1 MIKVMIIDD
10 EKHCITTLLHLLKA
24 YKDEVA
30 IVATTQHSSDAKSL
44 IEEHQPNLIFLDIEM
59 PIMNG
64 LELLQQFSSLPFET
78 IFTTAYDQYA
88 IKALRL
94 SALDYLLKPIDKQEL
109 KAAIDKY
116 KSKELITTNEQLQQ
130 VKKITQHKIMDTLA
144 LSTIEGLMF
153 IKIKDIMYL
162 EATSSYTNIF
172 MNNGTKYLASKT
184 LATFEDVM
192 DETCFFRPHKS
203 YIINLKNVKQ
213 YIRGEGGEIIMEN
226 GTSISLSRNKKQ
238 QFLEL
243 FMKV

>member
-10 EKHCITTLLHLLKA
+10 EKHCITTLQHLLKNF
-24 YKDEVA
+24 KDEFEV
-30 IVATTQHSSDAKSL
+30 VATTQQSIHAKTL
-44 IEEHQPNLIFLDIEM
+44 IEEHKPHLVFLDIEM

-64 LELLQQFSSLPFET
+64 LELLEQFTSLPFET

-109 KAAIDKY
+109 NAALEKY
-116 KSKELITTNEQLQQ
+116 KSKELLTTQEQVQQ
-130 VKKITQHKIMDTLA
+130 VKKITQQKITDTLA
-144 LSTIEGLMF
+144 LSTIEGLLF
-153 IKIKDIMYL
+153 IKMKDIMYL
-162 EATSSYTNIF
+162 EATSSYTTIF
-172 MNNGTKYLASKT
+172 MSNGTKYLASKT
-184 LATFEDVM
+184 LATFEEVM
-192 DETCFFRPHKS
+192 DEAIFFRPHKS

-238 QFLEL
+238 QFLEM
-243 FMKV
+243 FMRI

>member
-10 EKHCITTLLHLLKA
+10 EKHCITTLQHLLKNF
-24 YKDEVA
+24 KDEVEV
-30 IVATTQHSSDAKSL
+30 VATTQQSIHAKAL
-44 IEEHQPNLIFLDIEM
+44 IEEHKPHLVFLDIEM

-64 LELLQQFSSLPFET
+64 LELLEQFTSLPFET

-109 KAAIDKY
+109 KAALEKY
-116 KSKELITTNEQLQQ
+116 KSKELVTTQEQVQQ
-130 VKKITQHKIMDTLA
+130 VKKITQQKIMDTLA
-144 LSTIEGLMF
+144 LSTIEGLLF
-153 IKIKDIMYL
+153 IKMKDIMYL
-162 EATSSYTNIF
+162 EATSCYTTVF
-172 MNNGTKYLASKT
+172 MSNGTKYLASKT
-184 LATFEDVM
+184 LATFEEVM
-192 DETCFFRPHKS
+192 DEVTFFRPHKS

-238 QFLEL
+238 QFLEM
-243 FMKV
+243 FMRI

>member
-10 EKHCITTLLHLLKA
+10 EKHCITTLLHLLKE

-30 IVATTQHSSDAKSL
+30 IVATTQQSSDAKSL
-44 IEEHQPNLIFLDIEM
+44 IEEYQPNLIFLDIEM

-109 KAAIDKY
+109 KAAIEKY
-116 KSKELITTNEQLQQ
+116 KSKELITTNEQVQH

-144 LSTIEGLMF
+144 LSTIEGLLF
-153 IKIKDIMYL
+153 IKMKDIMYL

-184 LATFEDVM
+184 LATFEDVI
-192 DETCFFRPHKS
+192 DETSFFRPHKS

-238 QFLEL
+238 QFLEM

>member
-1 MIKVMIIDD
+1 MIKIMIIDD
-10 EKHCITTLLHLLKA
+10 EKHCITTLQHLLKD
-24 YKDEVA
+24 YTNEIE
-30 IVATTQHSSDAKSL
+30 IVAVTQQSSHAKAL
-44 IEEHQPNLIFLDIEM
+44 IEEHQPNLVFLDIEM

-64 LELLQQFSSLPFET
+64 LELLEQFTSLPFET

-94 SALDYLLKPIDKQEL
+94 SALDYLLKPIDKKEL
-109 KAAIDKY
+109 RNAIEKY
-116 KSKELITTNEQLQQ
+116 KSQELVTTTEQVQQ

-144 LSTIEGLMF
+144 LSTMEGLLF
-153 IKIKDIMYL
+153 IKMKDIMYM

-172 MNNGTKYLASKT
+172 MNNGIKYLASKT
-184 LATFEDVM
+184 LVTFEEVI
-192 DETCFFRPHKS
+192 DESMFFRAHKS
-203 YIINLKNVKQ
+203 YIINLKSIKQ

-238 QFLEL
+238 QFLEM

>member
-238 QFLEL
+238 QFLEM

>member
-10 EKHCITTLLHLLKA
+10 EKHCITTLQHLLKNF
-24 YKDEVA
+24 KDEFEV
-30 IVATTQHSSDAKSL
+30 VATTQQSIHAKTL
-44 IEEHQPNLIFLDIEM
+44 IEEHKPHLVFLDIEM

-64 LELLQQFSSLPFET
+64 LELLEQFTSLPFET

-109 KAAIDKY
+109 NAALEKY
-116 KSKELITTNEQLQQ
+116 KSKELLTTQEQVQQ
-130 VKKITQHKIMDTLA
+130 VKKITQQKIMDTLA
-144 LSTIEGLMF
+144 LSTIEGLLF
-153 IKIKDIMYL
+153 IKMKDIMYL
-162 EATSSYTNIF
+162 EATSSYTTIF
-172 MNNGTKYLASKT
+172 MSNGTKYLASKT
-184 LATFEDVM
+184 LATFEEVM
-192 DETCFFRPHKS
+192 DEAIFFRPHKS

-238 QFLEL
+238 QFLEM
-243 FMKV
+243 FMRI

>member
-10 EKHCITTLLHLLKA
+10 EKHCITTLQHLLKNF
-24 YKDEVA
+24 KDEVEV
-30 IVATTQHSSDAKSL
+30 VATTQQSIHAKAL
-44 IEEHQPNLIFLDIEM
+44 IEEYKPHLVFLDIEM

-64 LELLQQFSSLPFET
+64 LELLEQFTSLPFET

-109 KAAIDKY
+109 NAALEKY
-116 KSKELITTNEQLQQ
+116 KSKELLTTQEQVQQ
-130 VKKITQHKIMDTLA
+130 VKKITQQKIMDTLA
-144 LSTIEGLMF
+144 LSTIEGLLF
-153 IKIKDIMYL
+153 IKMKDIMYL
-162 EATSSYTNIF
+162 EATSSYTTIF
-172 MNNGTKYLASKT
+172 MSNGTKYLASKT
-184 LATFEDVM
+184 LATFEEVM
-192 DETCFFRPHKS
+192 DEAIFFRPHKS

-238 QFLEL
+238 QFLEM
-243 FMKV
+243 FMRI

>member
-24 YKDEVA
+24 YEDEVVV
-30 IVATTQHSSDAKSL
+30 VAATQQSSEAKSL

-109 KAAIDKY
+109 KAAIEKY
-116 KSKELITTNEQLQQ
+116 KSKELITTNEQVQQ

-153 IKIKDIMYL
+153 IKMKDIMYL

-192 DETCFFRPHKS
+192 DETSFFRPHKS

-238 QFLEL
+238 QFLEM